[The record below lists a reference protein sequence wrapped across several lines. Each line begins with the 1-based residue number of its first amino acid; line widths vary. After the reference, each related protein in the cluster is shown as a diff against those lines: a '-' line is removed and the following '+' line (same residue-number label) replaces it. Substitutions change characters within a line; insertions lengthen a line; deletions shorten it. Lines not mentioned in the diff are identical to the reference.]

1 MTTAI
6 IVIALI
12 VIISALLIADLTRRP
27 ATRTARRPRPA
38 TTTRRPRPAGKR
50 ATSRKPIPGPI
61 PGTVIA
67 HRSGKCARCAGP
79 VLTGEAVYPTR
90 SGWNCTGCSLH

>member
-1 MTTAI
+1 MTTAL

-12 VIISALLIADLTRRP
+12 VIISALLIADLTQRP
-27 ATRTARRPRPA
+27 GTRATS
-38 TTTRRPRPAGKR
+38 TTRRPRPARKR
-50 ATSRKPIPGPI
+50 ATPRKPTPGPI

-79 VLTGEAVYPTR
+79 VLKGEVVYPTR